1 MVRISSIL
9 VAVVLCGSSFFGPA
23 LAGAD
28 DYGFELVNA
37 ELPKG
42 DAVPV
47 LVRLVD
53 KKTGKPVMGAI
64 VIRSRIDMAPEG
76 MAEHATAIKAAPSK
90 QPGVY
95 AFNAELSME
104 GRWQLSLAAKVQ
116 GETETVVGKVILKV
130 GK

>member
-1 MVRISSIL
+1 MVRISLIL
-9 VAVVLCGSSFFGPA
+9 VAVALCGSRFFGPA
-23 LAGAD
+23 LAAAD
-28 DYGFELVNA
+28 DYAFELVKA
-37 ELPKG
+37 ELGKG

-47 LVRLVD
+47 LVRLIN
-53 KKTGKPVMGAI
+53 KKSGKPVEGAI
-64 VIRSRIDMAPEG
+64 IIRSRLDMAPEG
-76 MAEHATAIKAAPSK
+76 MAEHAVPIKTVPSK

-116 GETETVVGKVILKV
+116 GEMETVVGKVILKV